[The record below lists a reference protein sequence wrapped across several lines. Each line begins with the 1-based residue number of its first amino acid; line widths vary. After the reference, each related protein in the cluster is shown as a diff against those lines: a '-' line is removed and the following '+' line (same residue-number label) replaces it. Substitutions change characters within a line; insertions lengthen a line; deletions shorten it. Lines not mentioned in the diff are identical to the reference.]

1 MHTMEHRS
9 PTTLKE
15 KLTAAAKRG
24 ELIMRPRWHFA
35 LKAALVAVGALLA
48 AFALLS
54 VVSFLVFWLRQTGVW
69 FAPGFGA
76 RGWFGL
82 MRNLPWIMVLLAAI
96 FMVILEVLVRRFS
109 FTYRRPLVYS
119 VLGVVLLGVVGGAL
133 AAPIHRGVFLA
144 SRLEPPPVIGPLYRD
159 LRGAR
164 LSDVRRGIVLERQPG
179 FLVIEES
186 SGATTTIIV
195 TRKTRL
201 PFGADFDAGD
211 TVVVMGDVRAGGF
224 EAFGIRELFE
234 EDF

>member
-9 PTTLKE
+9 PATLKE

-24 ELIMRPRWHFA
+24 ELIMRPRWHFT

-76 RGWFGL
+76 RGWFGF
-82 MRNLPWIMVLLAAI
+82 MKNLPWIMVLLAAL
-96 FMVILEVLVRRFS
+96 FMIILEVLVRKFS
-109 FTYRRPLVYS
+109 FTYKRPLLYS

-133 AAPIHRGVFLA
+133 IAPVHRSVFVA
-144 SRLEPPPVIGPLYRD
+144 SRRESPPVVGPLYRD
-159 LRGAR
+159 LRGTR
-164 LSDVRRGIVLERQPG
+164 VPDVRRGVVLERQQE
-179 FLVIEES
+179 FLIIEES
-186 SGATTTIIV
+186 SGVTTTIIV

-201 PFGADFDAGD
+201 PFGADFDIGD
-211 TVVVMGDVRAGGF
+211 TVVVMGDVRAEGF

-234 EDF
+234 GDF